1 MRPRPRRANTRRRD
15 IAIQITNIM
24 LTATA
29 LLLILAIVVTQR

>member
-1 MRPRPRRANTRRRD
+1 MKPRPRRANTRRRD

-29 LLLILAIVVTQR
+29 LLLILAILVDRQ